1 MHPSLFA
8 TFSMDLVTI
17 SVLFVLLKSKCILE
31 MFKYVLLG
39 NIMPCADHRVGLQI
53 RDVYNFWT
61 SHLCRNLCS
70 CQVPDRRHGWKMLI
84 HITGLQQILPL
95 PCLFLHHPP
104 SCISHRVGYTV
115 PLIWTISHI
124 QPLPTGYTSVF
135 WNRGQE
141 AQINLSKFNSMKS
154 TSSRYIS
161 SCLGLSTFFLS
172 FTREKHWRMN
182 KNMYTLVD

>member
-17 SVLFVLLKSKCILE
+17 SVLFVLLKSKWILE
-31 MFKYVLLG
+31 MFNYVLLG

-104 SCISHRVGYTV
+104 SCISHRVTQCRWFGPFHIFNHS
-115 PLIWTISHI
+115 PLDTPLFSEIGDRKHKLTSAI
-124 QPLPTGYTSVF
+124 QFHEVNILKVY
-135 WNRGQE
+135 
-141 AQINLSKFNSMKS
+141 
-154 TSSRYIS
+154 
-161 SCLGLSTFFLS
+161 
-172 FTREKHWRMN
+172 
-182 KNMYTLVD
+182 

>member
-104 SCISHRVGYTV
+104 GCISHRVGYTV

-141 AQINLSKFNSMKS
+141 AQINLSNSIPWS
-154 TSSRYIS
+154 QHPQGI
-161 SCLGLSTFFLS
+161 LALVWDFLHS
-172 FTREKHWRMN
+172 FCHSQEKNIEEGTRTCIH
-182 KNMYTLVD
+182 

>member
-17 SVLFVLLKSKCILE
+17 SVLFVLLKSKWILE
-31 MFKYVLLG
+31 MFNYVLLG

-104 SCISHRVGYTV
+104 SCISHRVTQCRWFG
-115 PLIWTISHI
+115 PFHI
-124 QPLPTGYTSVF
+124 F
-135 WNRGQE
+135 N
-141 AQINLSKFNSMKS
+141 IFNSMKS